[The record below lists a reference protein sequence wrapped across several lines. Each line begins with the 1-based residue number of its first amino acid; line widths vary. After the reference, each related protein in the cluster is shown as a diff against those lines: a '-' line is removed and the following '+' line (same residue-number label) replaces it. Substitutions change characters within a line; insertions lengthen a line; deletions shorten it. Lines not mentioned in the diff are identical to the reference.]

1 MVVRSS
7 ATGGGERG
15 RRRRKGRG
23 HADHAVLAPKPDFG
37 VPFAYIKT
45 VSDEW
50 NEAGKWYEVRNQS
63 RLKCIMWC

>member
-50 NEAGKWYEVRNQS
+50 VKQVNGTRYETNHA
-63 RLKCIMWC
+63 